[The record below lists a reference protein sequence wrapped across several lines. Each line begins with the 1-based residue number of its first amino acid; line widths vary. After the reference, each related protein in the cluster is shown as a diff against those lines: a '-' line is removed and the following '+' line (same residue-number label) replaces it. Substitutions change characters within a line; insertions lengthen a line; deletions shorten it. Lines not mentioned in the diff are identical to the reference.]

1 MFLYL
6 TQTAERAILSNSE
19 VGAIKAPAAEQ
30 TSLSS
35 DKHYCDR
42 CTTQAWSVLHV
53 WALTDRHCK
62 TFNHWRLHNDNY
74 HGESASAQKN

>member
-6 TQTAERAILSNSE
+6 TPTAERAILSNSE

-42 CTTQAWSVLHV
+42 CTTQA
-53 WALTDRHCK
+53 
-62 TFNHWRLHNDNY
+62 
-74 HGESASAQKN
+74 